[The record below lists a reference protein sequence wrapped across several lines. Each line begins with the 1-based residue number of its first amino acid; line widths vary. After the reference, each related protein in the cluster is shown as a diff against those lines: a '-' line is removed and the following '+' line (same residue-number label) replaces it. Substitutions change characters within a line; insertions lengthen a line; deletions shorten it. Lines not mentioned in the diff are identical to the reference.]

1 MNILGKFTALA
12 ALALATTALGSCDS
26 MFHDDLAD
34 CSQGCLCA
42 STNRKINNAFLQK
55 FCLMGKPWM
64 LSLLLPPSA
73 R

>member
-34 CSQGCLCA
+34 CPQGVFVGRSAHTHPATRSIA
-42 STNRKINNAFLQK
+42 SWVR
-55 FCLMGKPWM
+55 
-64 LSLLLPPSA
+64 
-73 R
+73 